1 MQLTNEWISGFV
13 DGEGC
18 FNIQKIKKKEKE
30 SRLILASQQP
40 LVIEDEKPFLGEKTI
55 LRHRFIVSQDKR
67 STGVLY
73 GLKRKFK
80 CGTVHK
86 AGGNMMAF
94 QVSKSIHLEKI
105 IIPFFQKYTL
115 KTTKRES
122 FRLFVESMKKYN
134 KGKTRE
140 RETIS
145 LAFGQTVPDISLS
158 DVPLAFGQT
167 VTFEESDRFTSRK
180 VGLRPNCKGHKI
192 VDKQR
197 QKESYPDISNKTS
210 FCLRRCDALFDTEH
224 KVSTFALQD
233 RFTYNFSDNW
243 FCGFIDATGCFS
255 VSLVKDYLRPQ
266 LVIGLQSKEKEMLV
280 ELQKF
285 LKCGTLRT
293 RKDGA
298 EILQVVSSIDLERY
312 IFPKLQRKGGAIL
325 LQSSKRISYQ
335 KFRKIVRLIVE
346 KKHHTIE
353 GLEKIKKYK
362 TTLTSLLTLPSE
374 VSDVKQRK

>member
-30 SRLILASQQP
+30 SIVIFPSQQP
-40 LVIEDEKPFLGEKTI
+40 LVIEDEKREI

-67 STGVLY
+67 SLGVLY

-86 AGGNMMAF
+86 AGGNKMAF

-122 FRLFVESMKKYN
+122 FRLFVESMEKYN
-134 KGKTRE
+134 KGKTIQKE
-140 RETIS
+140 NIFSVTLVSEEK
-145 LAFGQTVPDISLS
+145 SLS
-158 DVPLAFGQT
+158 VVPS
-167 VTFEESDRFTSRK
+167 VTFEESDQCQ
-180 VGLRPNCKGHKI
+180 GCKFHKI

-197 QKESYPDISNKTS
+197 QKESYP
-210 FCLRRCDALFDTEH
+210 CDAQFDTIH

-233 RFTYNFSDNW
+233 PFTYNFSDNW
-243 FCGFIDATGCFS
+243 FCGFIEREGCFS
-255 VSLVKDYLRPQ
+255 VSLVKDYPRPQ

-312 IFPKLQRKGGAIL
+312 IFPKLQTKGGAVL

-335 KFRKIVRLIVE
+335 KFRKIVRLIRE

-362 TTLTSLLTLPSE
+362 TTLNKENNNLSVTKTEKEKLIMTSNTP
-374 VSDVKQRK
+374 